1 VAFLLG
7 EKAVRRITKMTKEEM
22 IAAIQECARE
32 LARVP
37 SQTEARKMK
46 GITVPMIRRNFGTYT
61 QLMSECRLESRRN
74 GTKHGIENLLRDWAT
89 AVRKLKKLPSVATY
103 EHLSNY
109 SETPFRIRFGSWTKV
124 PQGFKRY
131 ATEKGWTKE
140 WKDVLEI
147 IEKQEQEKNET
158 AWMFDK
164 SKRPAPVKV
173 ERVEAPILLD
183 RPVYGPAIRP
193 CPLAYGPT
201 NEAGVIYLFG
211 TLAEQM
217 GFIVTR
223 VQTAFPD
230 CEAMRRV
237 EGDRWQQVR
246 IEFEYESRNF
256 LKHGHNSRG
265 CDLIVCWA
273 HNWPGCPLEVVELRK
288 VIGNH

>member
-1 VAFLLG
+1 MSR
-7 EKAVRRITKMTKEEM
+7 KEM
-22 IAAIQECARE
+22 IEAIQECARK
-32 LARVP
+32 LGHVP

-61 QLMSECRLESRRN
+61 QLMGECKLKGRRQGQKLE
-74 GTKHGIENLLRDWAT
+74 TEMLLRGWAT
-89 AVRKLKKLPSVATY
+89 VVRKLKKLPSVATY

-109 SETPFRIRFGSWTKV
+109 TETPFRVRFGGWKKV

-131 ATEKGWTKE
+131 ALEKGWTEE

-147 IEKQEQEKNET
+147 IEREEQATAET
-158 AWMFDK
+158 AWMFNK
-164 SKRPAPVKV
+164 SKSTEPVEK
-173 ERVEAPILLD
+173 RVEIAARQD
-183 RPVYGPAIRP
+183 RPVYGEAIRP
-193 CPLAYGPT
+193 CPMAFGPT

-211 TLAEQM
+211 TMAEQL

-230 CEAMRRV
+230 CEGMRRV
-237 EGDRWQQVR
+237 EGNRWQPVS

-256 LKHGHNSRG
+256 LKHGHNAKK

-273 HNWPGCPLEVVELRK
+273 HNWNECPVEVVELRK
-288 VIGNH
+288 LLP